1 MRIEKLAVLD
11 AATRLLAVNPGA
23 STREIA
29 QAASISRASLHRL
42 FPTRDALVEEIAV
55 FAGERITAAVTDAR
69 LSSGP
74 ALGAIVRLTEA
85 VVPLMHQFAFLVR
98 EGQVYQSERLRKEAR
113 GLAEVFLDL
122 FRRGQQEGAL
132 RQDLP
137 AIWLVRAYDGLLYSV
152 AVAAQQGD
160 IAPRDASRLVLS
172 TFVRGAASQLAAIDE
187 LGLHSRKA

>member
-29 QAASISRASLHRL
+29 AAATISRASLHRL

-55 FAGERITAAVTDAR
+55 LAVEQLTAAIADAR
-69 LSSGP
+69 LTDGP
-74 ALGAIVRLTEA
+74 AFEAIARLTDA
-85 VVPLMHQFAFLVR
+85 VVPLMHQFAFLVT
-98 EGQVYQSERLRKEAR
+98 EMQIYQSERLRKEDR
-113 GLAEVFLDL
+113 DLDEMFLQL
-122 FRRGQQEGAL
+122 FRRGQEEGAL

-137 AIWLVRAYDGLLYSV
+137 AIWLVRVYDGLLYAV

-172 TFVRGAASQLAAIDE
+172 TFVRGAASRPPAIDG
-187 LGLHSRKA
+187 LGLQRS